1 LVPFSCGQAKPKG
14 ACQADG
20 DSLQA
25 RHDWQEALTTYDAI
39 GAPEAEEIRARLVM
53 EGADGND
60 VPEPG

>member
-1 LVPFSCGQAKPKG
+1 LVPFSCGQAKFKG

-25 RHDWQEALTTYDAI
+25 RHHWQEALTTYDAI
-39 GAPEAEEIRARLVM
+39 GGPEAEEIRARLVM

-60 VPEPG
+60 VAEPA